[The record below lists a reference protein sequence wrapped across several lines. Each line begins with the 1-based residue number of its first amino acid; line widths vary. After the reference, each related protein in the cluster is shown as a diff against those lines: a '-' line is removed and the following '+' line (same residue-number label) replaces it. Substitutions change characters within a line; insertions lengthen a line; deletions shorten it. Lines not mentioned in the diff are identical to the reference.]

1 MARTGVTREQVRQ
14 AIDALHSQGREPTLR
29 NIRLQIG
36 RGSYCTLLRYL
47 DELLPN
53 RRRHRRV
60 KPPAQWVRSQCDAA
74 FRSLWTSAY
83 RRAAQELASKR
94 SGADAAVMR
103 ALRSLAISRAE
114 VQSMQ
119 TLMQGFAQRIW
130 RLEMQLSAATRE
142 HDAGAHGDERHE
154 STPVGSGGS
163 TQVPGAQP
171 HSTWRRR
178 RCAVRDNPTDTEL
191 EARQG
196 SATCGE
202 QDAAST

>member
-1 MARTGVTREQVRQ
+1 MARPGITREQVGQ
-14 AIDALHSQGREPTLR
+14 AIDALQSQGREPTLR

-53 RRRHRRV
+53 RRRHRRA

-83 RRAAQELASKR
+83 RRAAQELASKH
-94 SGADAAVMR
+94 SGADAAVMG

-119 TLMQGFAQRIW
+119 RLIQGFAQRIW
-130 RLEMQLSAATRE
+130 RLETQLSDATRE
-142 HDAGAHGDERHE
+142 RNAGAHGDERNE
-154 STPVGSGGS
+154 STSVGNSGLTPVSWARPYS
-163 TQVPGAQP
+163 TSR
-171 HSTWRRR
+171 HR
-178 RCAVRDNPTDTEL
+178 RCAVRGNATATEL
-191 EARQG
+191 KAKQG
-196 SATCGE
+196 TATSGE
-202 QDAAST
+202 EDIAST